1 MLPFRPGH
9 ALSMSPCYRP
19 PRQRSHSLPLALV
32 PPFLLRFARQFRW
45 ASAQQIPTHCDRE
58 TRGYRCLSRLI
69 KAGHST
75 SASRITKLYG
85 DYRPPG
91 LTCARQRDAR
101 CARFLLLLPEQLPTL
116 SRRNSK
122 CAEASVTSGKTF
134 DKLEKELL
142 NGQKLQ
148 GVATAEEI
156 YTFLK
161 ARERLDGY
169 PLFTKV
175 YQICKRMIEP
185 EAIFE
190 GV

>member
-1 MLPFRPGH
+1 
-9 ALSMSPCYRP
+9 MSP
-19 PRQRSHSLPLALV
+19 
-32 PPFLLRFARQFRW
+32 
-45 ASAQQIPTHCDRE
+45 
-58 TRGYRCLSRLI
+58 
-69 KAGHST
+69 
-75 SASRITKLYG
+75 
-85 DYRPPG
+85 
-91 LTCARQRDAR
+91 
-101 CARFLLLLPEQLPTL
+101 
-116 SRRNSK
+116 RNSK

>member
-1 MLPFRPGH
+1 M
-9 ALSMSPCYRP
+9 
-19 PRQRSHSLPLALV
+19 
-32 PPFLLRFARQFRW
+32 
-45 ASAQQIPTHCDRE
+45 
-58 TRGYRCLSRLI
+58 
-69 KAGHST
+69 K
-75 SASRITKLYG
+75 
-85 DYRPPG
+85 
-91 LTCARQRDAR
+91 
-101 CARFLLLLPEQLPTL
+101 
-116 SRRNSK
+116 
-122 CAEASVTSGKTF
+122 ASVTSGKTF